1 MAINWDKEVKIMTKG
16 LKLGKR
22 TALDVWDQ
30 VVILGSKRY
39 PHWNRRTGFIVKG
52 LNKRGEY
59 FVALK
64 DEYGRASYESNKRGW
79 IAWLDVRSYVEDEME
94 HKLSLIHI

>member
-1 MAINWDKEVKIMTKG
+1 MCFLFSIFLFFYLVFSVENMAINWDKEVKIMTKG

-64 DEYGRASYESNKRGW
+64 DEY
-79 IAWLDVRSYVEDEME
+79 
-94 HKLSLIHI
+94 

>member
-52 LNKRGEY
+52 LNNVKKNTG
-59 FVALK
+59 FS
-64 DEYGRASYESNKRGW
+64 GRWEIISEKPLT
-79 IAWLDVRSYVEDEME
+79 ILDVGHNSDAFKEILKELQT
-94 HKLSLIHI
+94 H